1 MFYLM
6 GLKVVKPL
14 IEMHE
19 WNMELPKSKKFNS
32 LLNGLEAHA
41 QMKFC
46 KQNEL
51 KIIQNLSLSNKNSY
65 VILKVT
71 KAFIV

>member
-14 IEMHE
+14 TKMHE
-19 WNMELPKSKKFNS
+19 WNMEFHKSKFCNS

-41 QMKFC
+41 QMK
-46 KQNEL
+46 
-51 KIIQNLSLSNKNSY
+51 
-65 VILKVT
+65 ILQT
-71 KAFIV
+71 KWVK

>member
-19 WNMELPKSKKFNS
+19 WNMELYK
-32 LLNGLEAHA
+32 G
-41 QMKFC
+41 
-46 KQNEL
+46 
-51 KIIQNLSLSNKNSY
+51 NKW
-65 VILKVT
+65 VKLTCVW
-71 KAFIV
+71 

>member
-41 QMKFC
+41 QMK
-46 KQNEL
+46 
-51 KIIQNLSLSNKNSY
+51 
-65 VILKVT
+65 ILQT
-71 KAFIV
+71 KWIENNPKP